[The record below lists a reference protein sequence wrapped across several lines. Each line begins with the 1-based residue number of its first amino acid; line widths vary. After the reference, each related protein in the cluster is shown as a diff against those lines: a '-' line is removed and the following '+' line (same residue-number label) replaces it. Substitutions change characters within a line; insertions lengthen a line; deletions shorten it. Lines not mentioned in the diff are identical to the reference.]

1 MALRIK
7 SKFDIKGM
15 TCVQCEKIIQR
26 ALGKHAGICESAVSY
41 KTSVAEVIYD
51 SEIITAAEVISII
64 EKNGYEALI
73 KTDKDPLKK
82 LTPLQMSGI
91 GLLLVALYL
100 IISQTIGFNALPEVQ
115 ASMGYGMLFVVGMFT
130 SIHCIAMC
138 GGINLSQC
146 IKPMGT
152 SGTKDVYRA
161 SFLYNSGRVISY
173 TIVGAIVGAL
183 GSLVSFTGASK
194 GVVSL
199 IAGLFMILMGINMLG
214 IIPSLK
220 KYNIQI
226 PSGIRTLFMGKNGSR
241 GPFVVGLLNGLM
253 PCGPLQTMQLY
264 ALGTGSAVV
273 GALSMFAFSLGT
285 VPLMFGFGALST
297 LLSKNFTKNMM
308 KASAVLVIIL
318 GMVMFQRGTSLSGI
332 LVFDFQASALNAQEV
347 SNAATVVEGV
357 QTLTLEVKSNKY
369 PEFTIKKGI
378 PTKIN
383 FYVTEENLNGCNN
396 AILIPEFGIEKQLVV
411 GDNWIE
417 FIPTKTGSFP
427 YSCWMGMINSKG
439 TVIE

>member
-7 SKFDIKGM
+7 SKFDVAGM

-26 ALGKHAGICESAVSY
+26 SLGKHAGICESTVSY
-41 KTSVAEVIYD
+41 KTNVAEVIYD
-51 SEIITAAEVISII
+51 SELITLEEVRSLI
-64 EKNGYEALI
+64 EKNGYEATLKTDTQKI
-73 KTDKDPLKK
+73 KT
-82 LTPLQMSGI
+82 LTPLQISGI

-100 IISQTIGFNALPEVQ
+100 IISNTIGFNAIPEVQ
-115 ASMGYGMLFVVGMFT
+115 ASMGYGMLFVVGLLT

-138 GGINLSQC
+138 GGVSLSQC
-146 IKPMGT
+146 IKPQGNNE
-152 SGTKDVYRA
+152 SKDVYKS
-161 SFLYNSGRVISY
+161 SFLYNGGRVMSY
-173 TIVGAIVGAL
+173 TIVGAIVGSV
-183 GSLVSFTGASK
+183 GSLISFSGASK
-194 GVVSL
+194 GMISIL
-199 IAGLFMILMGINMLG
+199 AGLFMILMGINMLG

-220 KYNIQI
+220 KYNIQM
-226 PSGIRTLFMGKNGSR
+226 PAVLRTLFLGKNGSR

-264 ALGTGSAVV
+264 ALGTGSAVA

-308 KASAVLVIIL
+308 KVSAILVIVL

-332 LVFDFQASALNAQEV
+332 LLFDFQASALNAQAV
-347 SNAATVVEGV
+347 STSAPVVDGV
-357 QTLTLEVKSNKY
+357 QTLTLEVKSNGY
-369 PEFTIKKGI
+369 PEFVIQKGI

-383 FYVTEENLNGCNN
+383 FHVTAENLNGCNN
-396 AILIPEFGIEKQLVV
+396 AILMPEFGIEKTLQV

-417 FIPTKTGSFP
+417 FTATKSGTFP
-427 YSCWMGMINSKG
+427 YSCWMGMINSKAA
-439 TVIE
+439 VIE